1 MIIYKGF
8 KIVYL
13 GIGRYEVTR
22 GKFGFKG
29 DYPGGIAE
37 IMRDIDDVL
46 AYLM

>member
-13 GIGRYEVTR
+13 GFGRYEVTR
-22 GKFGFKG
+22 GGFGFIG
-29 DYPGGIAE
+29 GYPGGIAE
-37 IMRDIDDVL
+37 IVRDINDVL